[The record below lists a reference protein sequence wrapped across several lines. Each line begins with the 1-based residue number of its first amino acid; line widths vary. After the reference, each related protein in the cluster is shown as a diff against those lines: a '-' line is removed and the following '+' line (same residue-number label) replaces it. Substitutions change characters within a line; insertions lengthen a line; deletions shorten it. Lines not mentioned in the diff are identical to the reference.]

1 MQRLI
6 TYAIIILLLFIGN
19 SRVSAQDNDSI
30 PSEDF
35 VIASVLVTT
44 PGEDIISAYGHA
56 CLRLQC
62 PTHKLDFIFSMESE
76 NANDN
81 ALRFIAGRTRS
92 RTAAIPTAE
101 YLSSYSKEGRG
112 VTEYIINLPIKTKQE
127 LWKQMDERL
136 EEPSI
141 SYDFLNNG
149 CALNVLQWL
158 ESAIGTD
165 NMQYGPW
172 DKKWERTR
180 KEIAGTGLN
189 DPWHSTIAY
198 CLLDGN
204 SRTENVPYTKK
215 VMMPADLVEVLQH
228 AKAYGKPLLSK
239 EGTVIVKQTKT
250 IEYSWFTP
258 LMLAIL
264 IFIIA
269 VANLRLHLPVI
280 RYGIITMAMLI
291 GALVHYL
298 VILSNL
304 CCTEFNWMLVPLSPL
319 PLLLWRWKKKAL
331 PLFIAA
337 NIIWCIS
344 MIPLIKIAVDWEMI
358 VFTLALTIVY
368 TEIYIHQQKL
378 SKK

>member
-1 MQRLI
+1 MQRYI
-6 TYAIIILLLFIGN
+6 TYVTLLLLLFTSN
-19 SRVSAQDNDSI
+19 VRLYAQDNDSI

-35 VIASVLVTT
+35 VIASVLIAS
-44 PGEDIISAYGHA
+44 PGEDMISSFGHA

-112 VTEYIINLPIKTKQE
+112 VTEYTINLPIKTKQE

-180 KEIAGTGLN
+180 KEIACTNLHN
-189 DPWHSTIAY
+189 PWHKSIAY
-198 CLLDGN
+198 CLVDGN
-204 SRTENVPYTKK
+204 SRIENVPYTKK
-215 VMMPADLVEVLQH
+215 VVMPADLVEVLQH

-239 EGTVIVKQTKT
+239 EGTTIVKQTKT

-258 LMLAIL
+258 LILAIL
-264 IFIIA
+264 ILI
-269 VANLRLHLPVI
+269 VAITNLRLHLPGV

-298 VILSNL
+298 VIFSNL
-304 CCTEFNWMLVPLSPL
+304 CCTEFNWLLVPLSPL
-319 PLLLWRWKKKAL
+319 PLLLWRWKEKAL
-331 PLFIAA
+331 PVFIAA
-337 NIIWCIS
+337 NIIWCIG
-344 MIPLIKIAVDWEMI
+344 MIPLIKIAVDWEII
-358 VFTLALTIVY
+358 VFTLALTTTY
-368 TEIYIHQQKL
+368 LETYIKNKKL
-378 SKK
+378 N